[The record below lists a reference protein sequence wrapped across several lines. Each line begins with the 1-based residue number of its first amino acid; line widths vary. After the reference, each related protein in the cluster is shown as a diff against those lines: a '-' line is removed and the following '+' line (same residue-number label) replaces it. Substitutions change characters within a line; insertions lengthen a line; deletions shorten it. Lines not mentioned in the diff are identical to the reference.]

1 MSALPLAPTPGPLN
15 QVDAAALEAEH
26 TRLARYVAGVE
37 ATPYQRGKYV
47 DFHRKRS
54 VAPRGS
60 FDRVLV
66 GLSQLGWLGLLL
78 ADAYSGTFYRASLV
92 RVKLMLTLAIL
103 ECSPPSYVVLDA
115 PDPGGHLVFVSMLLR
130 VLRAALAL
138 ATAAVLLV
146 PLHVLFALFGGARA
160 KSQS

>member
-1 MSALPLAPTPGPLN
+1 MSALPIASTPGPLN
-15 QVDAAALEAEH
+15 QVDAGALEAEH
-26 TRLARYVAGVE
+26 ARLALYVAGVE

-54 VAPRGS
+54 VHPRGS
-60 FDRVLV
+60 FDRILV
-66 GLSQLGWLGLLL
+66 GLSRWGRLGLLL

-115 PDPGGHLVFVSMLLR
+115 PDPGGRLVFVRMLVR
-130 VLRAALAL
+130 VALAALAL
-138 ATAAVLLV
+138 AIAAALLA
-146 PLHVLFALFGGARA
+146 PLHVLYALFGGARA
-160 KSQS
+160 K